1 MVKFFKWLGSKISAA
16 QRENEIGSKG
26 VNDVLHNT
34 PDNPQDLNP
43 LNLRIYKATGGA
55 VLEFRRYDE
64 KRDRHEYEMYNN
76 PESDDFCERMA
87 QHIQME
93 YLKGA

>member
-1 MVKFFKWLGSKISAA
+1 MKRVPDDSPS
-16 QRENEIGSKG
+16 
-26 VNDVLHNT
+26 VT
-34 PDNPQDLNP
+34 PDSPNALT
-43 LNLRIYKATGGA
+43 LRIYRATGGA

-64 KRDRHEYEMYNN
+64 KRGRSEYGMYVI

-93 YLKGA
+93 YLKDA

>member
-16 QRENEIGSKG
+16 QRDGELENCPSK
-26 VNDVLHNT
+26 DSPSIT
-34 PDNPQDLNP
+34 PDSPNSLT
-43 LNLRIYKATGGA
+43 LRIYRATGGA

-64 KRDRHEYEMYNN
+64 KRDRHEYGMYVI

>member
-16 QRENEIGSKG
+16 QRENEIGCKVVKDSPT
-26 VNDVLHNT
+26 NT
-34 PDNPQDLNP
+34 PDNPQA

-55 VLEFRRYDE
+55 VLEFRRYDS
-64 KRDRHEYEMYNN
+64 RTDRQDYGMYVI
-76 PESDDFCERMA
+76 PESDDFCERIA

>member
-1 MVKFFKWLGSKISAA
+1 MVKFFKWLGSKIIAA
-16 QRENEIGSKG
+16 QREGELVKR
-26 VNDVLHNT
+26 VPNDSPSVT
-34 PDNPQDLNP
+34 PDSPNALT
-43 LNLRIYKATGGA
+43 LRIYRATGGA

-64 KRDRHEYEMYNN
+64 KRDRSEYGMYVI